1 MTSAGKFL
9 VRKLTFYLGGINALL
24 GGTGKGVSFSPSS
37 GDFGSKTMTY
47 GKGKGGSSR
56 HKRSHSL
63 GGTRFGDSGSS
74 NDDESESGRVGSKS
88 RGGYSDNSDDD
99 GSENGR
105 HTDKNSED
113 DDSKNSDNK
122 DSNSDKSKSSL

>member
-9 VRKLTFYLGGINALL
+9 VCELTFYLGGINALL

-37 GDFGSKTMTY
+37 GDFGSKTITY

-56 HKRSHSL
+56 HKRGHSL

-74 NDDESESGRVGSKS
+74 NDDESESGRGGSKS
-88 RGGYSDNSDDD
+88 RGAYSDNSDD

-105 HTDKNSED
+105 HTDNNSED

-122 DSNSDKSKSSL
+122 DSNSDKSKSSS